1 MYIYLY
7 LHIHIYIYI
16 YIYFCIYIY
25 ICATHLDL
33 KVEDVKLVPDLSL
46 EILDGPNWLGK
57 LVLRNKTSMRD
68 QISFLNHIINW
79 RSQMCSQHTHN

>member
-1 MYIYLY
+1 MY
-7 LHIHIYIYI
+7 
-16 YIYFCIYIY
+16 IYIY
-25 ICATHLDL
+25 ICATHLNL

-46 EILDGPNWLGK
+46 EILDGPIWLGK